1 MNNFEFVT
9 KDIDTLGNFLGSM
22 AEGFDVCFYCPLDA
36 FCNIKYENCT
46 ESFKSWLKEGA
57 NEN

>member
-1 MNNFEFVT
+1 MNNFEAVT

-46 ESFKSWLKEGA
+46 ESFKSWLKE
-57 NEN
+57 EV